1 MRDVAREA
9 EQVFELLKGHIF
21 LNAEDA
27 CEDLGF
33 VYDMDMCA
41 AIDNIGFYCGDCGH
55 WCEAAETADLE
66 AYDGDEW
73 VCDTCY
79 PLED

>member
-9 EQVFELLKGHIF
+9 EQVFELLKANRF
-21 LNAEDA
+21 YNPQAA
-27 CEDLGF
+27 CEELGF
-33 VYDMDMCA
+33 VYDDDFTDEL
-41 AIDNIGFYCGDCGH
+41 DNIGFYCGDCGY
-55 WCEAAETADLE
+55 WCEAAEAADPE
-66 AYDGDEW
+66 AYGGDEW